1 MNTYQIILFFYIYSL
16 LKYRCIVRNM
26 KMKPQKFFFALLSN
40 LFLLCACGGQSQNKQ
55 TYDGREFDISVNNDG
70 SLICT
75 STKENN
81 YYQLTISG
89 SGASKDYERK
99 ELVPWNPI
107 VKKVNKVTINEGITN
122 IGDYFF
128 NSLTLDSYVL
138 PKTVLSVGDHSF
150 NKGSVIYTFG
160 SKLENIDN
168 DVYYYSETKPTDNG
182 KYFYVEG
189 DEIVEWPVIPATPLS
204 YLFIGNSFT
213 YRGDYGTETN
223 PEVVNYFVKIAKNL
237 GIEVNVDYVVKGSHT
252 LTKFANPDDEMGK
265 IVEQKLTSNKYDY
278 VILQEQSTTPINNYN
293 TFLTAIK
300 KLKTRINQ
308 TQTNCT
314 TVLYETWGTPYNT
327 SNDPTTYGS
336 TPGAMEAK
344 LRTAYMNAGEEAG
357 CKVNY
362 IGKAFTYAYETE
374 KINIYNASD
383 NRHQNGLGAY
393 LSAACHVRSFYGVKV
408 SHCTDYCDLSETEC
422 KTLLGV
428 ADTQIK

>member
-1 MNTYQIILFFYIYSL
+1 MEKRIHLHFFVL
-16 LKYRCIVRNM
+16 G
-26 KMKPQKFFFALLSN
+26 LSI
-40 LFLLCACGGQSQNKQ
+40 FSLCACGNQANKQ
-55 TYDGREFDISVNNDG
+55 QGYDGREFDISINNDG

-128 NSLTLDSYVL
+128 NSLTLDYYVL
-138 PKTVLSVGDHSF
+138 PKTVASVGEHSF
-150 NKGSVIYTFG
+150 NKESVIYTFG

-182 KYFYVEG
+182 KYFYLEDG
-189 DEIVEWPVIPATPLS
+189 DIVVWPNIPTAPVS
-204 YLFIGNSFT
+204 FLFIGNSFT
-213 YRGDYGTETN
+213 YRGNSGTESE
-223 PEVVNYFVKIAKNL
+223 PEVPAHFKKIANNL
-237 GIEVNVDYVVKGSHT
+237 DIDVNVDFVVKGSHT
-252 LTKFANPDDEMGK
+252 LTKFADSTDEMGQ
-265 IVEQKLTSNKYDY
+265 IVEQKLTTKQYDY

-293 TFLTAIK
+293 TFLTAVK
-300 KLKTRINQ
+300 KLKARIDQ
-308 TQTNCT
+308 TQTNCVT
-314 TVLYETWGTPYNT
+314 TLYETWGTPYNT

-344 LRTAYMNAGEEAG
+344 LRTAYKNAGEEAG

-374 KINIYNASD
+374 NINIYNED

-393 LSAACHVRSFYGVKV
+393 LSAACHVRSFFNVRV
-408 SHCTDYCDLSETEC
+408 SHCSEYCGLSQNEC
-422 KTLLGV
+422 KALLSV
-428 ADTQIK
+428 ADTQII